1 LTGDE
6 NPVDEGK
13 SSMSRKTSS
22 QVIEAYRQH
31 RESRFNTAGIAK
43 VLFFSLILIIS
54 IYITLTG
61 GSELPAL
68 IGLQTNTPASTLTPI
83 ETLTEDECNCSPL
96 QEISSQAVI
105 TVIVVVSPTI
115 DIQSTSTKDPTITIR
130 PSNTFMPVAS
140 VFPTPTTIIY
150 IVKTKD
156 TLSEIALRYNV
167 TIEAIQAANGM
178 GESTLIVVGQTLI
191 IPR

>member
-1 LTGDE
+1 M
-6 NPVDEGK
+6 P
-13 SSMSRKTSS
+13 RKTSS
-22 QVIEAYRQH
+22 QVIEAYRQR
-31 RESRFNTAGIAK
+31 RESRFTNAGIAK
-43 VLFFSLILIIS
+43 VLLFSLILVIS
-54 IYITLTG
+54 IYITFTR

-68 IGLQTNTPASTLTPI
+68 VDLKANTPTYSPSQTPAPILTPT
-83 ETLTEDECNCSPL
+83 ETLVVDECNCSPP

-115 DIQSTSTKDPTITIR
+115 DPQRTSTKDPTITIS
-130 PSNTFMPVAS
+130 PSNTFAPTAS
-140 VFPTPTTIIY
+140 VIPTPTTILY
-150 IVKTKD
+150 IVQPKD

-167 TIEAIQAANGM
+167 TIQAIQTANGM